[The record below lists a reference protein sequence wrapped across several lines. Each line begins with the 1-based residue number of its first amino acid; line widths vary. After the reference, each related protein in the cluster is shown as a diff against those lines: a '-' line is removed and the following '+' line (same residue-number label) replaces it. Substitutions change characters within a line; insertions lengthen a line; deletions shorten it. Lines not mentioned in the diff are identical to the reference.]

1 LNDVGMTGVLPP
13 ARVLVRHVLLPGL
26 APAAMVG
33 LAFTP
38 IEVFGCVGRG
48 LLALGVTLGATL
60 AACVTT
66 AIGARARA
74 RRDFTSSERWLLST
88 LILVLL
94 AALLL
99 AIG

>member
-1 LNDVGMTGVLPP
+1 MGMIGVLPP

-26 APAAMVG
+26 APAAMVA

-48 LLALGVTLGATL
+48 LLALGVTFGSIL
-60 AACVTT
+60 AACVTA
-66 AIGARARA
+66 AIGARVRA

-88 LILVLL
+88 LILVLPF
-94 AALLL
+94 ALLL
-99 AIG
+99 AID